1 MKLYFIA
8 LLLCGTFLQAQNI
21 TQAGKWLG
29 DDEQKNNPYILET
42 DDYTKMMTDFVALY
56 NAKDYDQLIAYY
68 TDAYVEKN
76 GENIKKSLDNYA
88 NVEWEPFVVIPV
100 RVKGKENT
108 QVLVWSNE
116 SREWKNGS
124 KQKLGLVEVFDFT
137 PERKINW
144 VGQWRWNNPENEF
157 GLPYGGKF
165 FGKKEND
172 YRGRPLV
179 FSNRGETKA
188 IEDFVAAYNKMD
200 AEACALLFAD
210 NLTMEQ
216 ADGKKVKM
224 EKSDLADYFSTMKSV
239 NWQLYSIVP
248 LKIANTDPASGVMVS
263 SRETRNMKDGSV
275 WDKELVEYFYF
286 NVEGKVNYIVQYAR
300 DISE

>member
-1 MKLYFIA
+1 MKPYFIA

-21 TQAGKWLG
+21 TQSGKWLG
-29 DDEQKNNPYILET
+29 DDEQKNDPYVLES
-42 DDYTKMMTDFVALY
+42 DDYTKLMTDFVALY
-56 NAKDYDQLIAYY
+56 NEKNYDQLIAYY
-68 TDAYVEKN
+68 TDAYAEKN
-76 GENIKKSLDNYA
+76 GENIKKSLENYA
-88 NVEWEPFVVIPV
+88 NIDWEPFVVIPV

-144 VGQWRWNNPENEF
+144 VGQWRWNNSENEF
-157 GLPYGGKF
+157 GLSYGGKF
-165 FGKKEND
+165 FGKKDND

-200 AEACALLFAD
+200 AVTCALLFAD
-210 NLTMEQ
+210 NFTMEQ
-216 ADGKKVKM
+216 ADGKKIEMK
-224 EKSDLADYFSTMKSV
+224 KSDLAEYFSTMKSV

-300 DISE
+300 DISK